1 MSSLRTQH
9 DGLLKAF
16 SATSPD
22 LKSIGTQLTKLK
34 IALTQ
39 AGLLIPNT
47 GDAKARADDLVL
59 TRDILE
65 VGALWSI
72 RVKDV
77 KSFDRYVDLLRVFY
91 NDLR

>member
-1 MSSLRTQH
+1 MSDLRSQH
-9 DGLLKAF
+9 DALLKAF
-16 SATSPD
+16 SSSSPD
-22 LKSIGTQLTKLK
+22 LKATGTQLTKLK

-39 AGLLIPNT
+39 AGLLVPNLA
-47 GDAKARADDLVL
+47 DAKPDDLVL
-59 TRDILE
+59 TRDVLE

>member
-1 MSSLRTQH
+1 MSSLRSQH
-9 DGLLKAF
+9 DALLKAF
-16 SATSPD
+16 SSRSPD
-22 LKSIGTQLTKLK
+22 LKSIGTQLTQLK

-39 AGLLIPNT
+39 AGLLVPNAS
-47 GDAKARADDLVL
+47 AKPDDLVL

-72 RVKDV
+72 RMKDV